1 MTNSEKRQHTFT
13 VTTPSWM
20 TAPHTTVHF
29 NMFTDATL
37 PEAIES
43 FERFLL
49 ALGYSL
55 PEGAHLGYE
64 YDEPSTGIDLE
75 K

>member
-1 MTNSEKRQHTFT
+1 
-13 VTTPSWM
+13 M

-29 NMFTDATL
+29 NMFTDALL

-55 PEGAHLGYE
+55 PDGAHLGYE